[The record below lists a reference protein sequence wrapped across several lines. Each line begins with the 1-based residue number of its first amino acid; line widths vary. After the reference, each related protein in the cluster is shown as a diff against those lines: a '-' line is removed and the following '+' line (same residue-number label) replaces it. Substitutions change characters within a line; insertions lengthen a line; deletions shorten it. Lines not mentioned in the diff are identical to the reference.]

1 MKTSKLCLYT
11 GGSFIEDETKMFV
24 ETARHL
30 RSCMKTDMH
39 FTSDLTVQCTLE
51 FSYTFNLFLKLFGYT
66 LCNHVLL
73 T

>member
-30 RSCMKTDMH
+30 
-39 FTSDLTVQCTLE
+39 
-51 FSYTFNLFLKLFGYT
+51 
-66 LCNHVLL
+66 
-73 T
+73 